1 MSEAAV
7 ANQTNV
13 DTSERQERKG
23 PKMGTGG
30 WWIRAT
36 KEFGFP
42 VVFGLI
48 MLWLFSGLMGDY
60 RDGVRSS
67 TATNSKLAIAVES
80 LKGDADDKTK
90 AIESQTRA
98 LWELKRNSDEN
109 LTLNK
114 ELGTK
119 LDRLGDSFDRVASGI
134 RHAGAGSPPTT
145 ASAKSDRPDRPDRPD
160 APPMPTNSPQDDP
173 Q

>member
-1 MSEAAV
+1 
-7 ANQTNV
+7 
-13 DTSERQERKG
+13 
-23 PKMGTGG
+23 
-30 WWIRAT
+30 
-36 KEFGFP
+36 
-42 VVFGLI
+42 
-48 MLWLFSGLMGDY
+48 
-60 RDGVRSS
+60 
-67 TATNSKLAIAVES
+67 LAIAVES

-109 LTLNK
+109 LTLHK

-119 LDRLGDSFDRVASGI
+119 LDRLGDSFDRGASGI
-134 RHAGAGSPPTT
+134 RHAGANSPPTT
-145 ASAKSDRPDRPDRPD
+145 ASAKSDRPDRPD